1 MSADQRRLS
10 RALLAWLAP
19 EQVARLRGEA
29 GDPNVA
35 RRAREALTRRPAGL
49 DQSGL
54 IEAWPADLIGHGDA
68 LRAAEAARPMFER
81 GWELAVIGDL
91 RRVVA
96 AQPTVFTDE
105 IVGYDAGVAA
115 DDLEAIARL
124 TLPLSPPSAQ
134 LPAHFDED
142 EQTWNISSPSPNLR
156 ITGTF
161 AGEVKPDVVGFGF
174 LLEILTSFVSVAEVR
189 GRWVLRDGYHRTY
202 RLLAAGVVRVPA
214 FVRRF
219 GDDEPLFRN
228 GMLPEEVYCGE
239 RPPTLA
245 DYHDD
250 TVAGDVAYAPGET
263 TIRVQAGPPGLAFGR
278 LV

>member
-1 MSADQRRLS
+1 MEAEQVERLRLS
-10 RALLAWLAP
+10 
-19 EQVARLRGEA
+19 A
-29 GDPNVA
+29 GDA
-35 RRAREALTRRPAGL
+35 ARGRRAREALRSRPAGI

-54 IEAWPADLIGHGDA
+54 VEAWPAALEQHAAA
-68 LRAAEAARPMFER
+68 LRASQGAKPMFDN

-96 AQPTVFTDE
+96 AQPTVFVDE
-105 IVGYDAGVAA
+105 IVGYDAGVAP
-115 DDLEAIARL
+115 DDLAAIAPL
-124 TLPLSPPSAQ
+124 TLPLSPPNAQ

-142 EQTWNISSPSPNLR
+142 NQTWNISSPSPNLR

-174 LLEILTSFVSVAEVR
+174 LLEILTSFVSVAEFR
-189 GRWVLRDGYHRTY
+189 DRYILRDGYHRTY
-202 RLLAAGVVRVPA
+202 GLIAAGLFRVPA

-219 GDDEPLFRN
+219 GEDDFLFRS
-228 GMLPEEVYCGE
+228 GMLPEAIYGGE

-250 TVAGDVAYAPGET
+250 TVAADVMYAPT
-263 TIRVQAGPPGLAFGR
+263 DTMISVQAAPAHLAFGR

>member
-1 MSADQRRLS
+1 MPDDH
-10 RALLAWLAP
+10 
-19 EQVARLRGEA
+19 VARLHGGA
-29 GDPNVA
+29 GDSDAA
-35 RRAREALTRRPAGL
+35 RRAREALKRRPAGL

-54 IEAWPADLIGHGDA
+54 IEAWPAELSAHAGA
-68 LRAAEAARPMFER
+68 LQASDGAKPMFER
-81 GWELAVIGDL
+81 GWDLAVIADL

-96 AQPTVFTDE
+96 AQPTVFVDE
-105 IVGYDAGVAA
+105 IVGYDAEVAP
-115 DDLEAIARL
+115 DDLAAIAQL

-174 LLEILTSFVSVAEVR
+174 LLEILTSFVSVAEFR

-202 RLLAAGVVRVPA
+202 RLLAAGVRRVPA

-219 GDDEPLFRN
+219 GDDESLFHS
-228 GMLPEEVYCGE
+228 GMLPEDVYCGE

-250 TVAGDVAYAPGET
+250 TVAGDVAYAPSET
-263 TIRVQAGPPGLAFGR
+263 TIRVQAAPPGLAFGR

>member
-1 MSADQRRLS
+1 VSVDQRRRS
-10 RALLAWLAP
+10 RALVAWMP
-19 EQVARLRGEA
+19 EDQVARLHGGA
-29 GDPNVA
+29 GDPDAA
-35 RRAREALTRRPAGL
+35 RRARDTLKRRPPGL

-54 IEAWPADLIGHGDA
+54 IEAWPAA
-68 LRAAEAARPMFER
+68 LSAHAEALQASDGAKPMFER
-81 GWELAVIGDL
+81 GWDLAVIADL
-91 RRVVA
+91 RRVAA
-96 AQPTVFTDE
+96 AQPTVFVDE
-105 IVGYDAGVAA
+105 IVGYDAAVAP
-115 DDLEAIARL
+115 DDLAAIARL

-142 EQTWNISSPSPNLR
+142 EQTWKISSPSPNLR

-174 LLEILTSFVSVAEVR
+174 LLEILTSFVSVAEFR

-202 RLLAAGVVRVPA
+202 RLLAAGVTRVPA

-219 GDDEPLFRN
+219 GDDESLFRS
-228 GMLPEEVYCGE
+228 GMLPEDAYRGE

-250 TVAGDVAYAPGET
+250 AVAGDVAYAPSDT
-263 TIRVQAGPPGLAFGR
+263 TIRVQAAPPGLAFGR